1 MANLTLNREMQAM
14 AERLAENAHDIWA
27 KGFREQSAAMGGVI
41 HPQMVPYD
49 LLTDREKKKSRE
61 RSQELLKF
69 LQYEGF
75 KVLKF
80 VDILLFI
87 NNLCLQLISVGT
99 GEIAIETTRCTW
111 IHLPDLLHKATNV
124 DLLRPCWR
132 SCCSTWTPLRS
143 V

>member
-1 MANLTLNREMQAM
+1 MTRPPVRHENSQLHAVSIQDYNPQPVDMANLTLNREMQTM

-27 KGFREQSAAMGGVI
+27 KSFREQSAAMGGVI

-80 VDILLFI
+80 VHCLLFDKI
-87 NNLCLQLISVGT
+87 
-99 GEIAIETTRCTW
+99 
-111 IHLPDLLHKATNV
+111 
-124 DLLRPCWR
+124 
-132 SCCSTWTPLRS
+132 
-143 V
+143 